1 MTNVLARR
9 RSGGWSAW
17 KLQPR
22 GQRIRCVTYNSF
34 ALKQR
39 ALARQRRRDLFAC
52 KMGLE
57 SIVSNPLSA
66 PYVPAR
72 DWITVNRG
80 HAGARI
86 EGVRHALRSAIA
98 G

>member
-1 MTNVLARR
+1 
-9 RSGGWSAW
+9 
-17 KLQPR
+17 
-22 GQRIRCVTYNSF
+22 VTYNSF

-72 DWITVNRG
+72 RG
-80 HAGARI
+80 TGSPST
-86 EGVRHALRSAIA
+86 EGMRVRELKA
-98 G
+98 